1 MSQKYNLYP
10 FCVESVTRNWNLTM
24 QRFLTWRNVRVV
36 ANKWIGNMA
45 SDLGNRTNKSLNET
59 HLKKMG
65 EKLQIPM
72 KELYRGN

>member
-1 MSQKYNLYP
+1 
-10 FCVESVTRNWNLTM
+10 
-24 QRFLTWRNVRVV
+24 
-36 ANKWIGNMA
+36 MA

-72 KELYRGN
+72 KELYRGNQKHLKCEKTKEEFEKKKKCEIIQ